1 MKKRMQN
8 VMPYLFLGLLTLSA
22 CWLFA
27 ARRGVFGSKVDWI
40 SQHSV
45 LPAYFRQLFYETGD
59 LFPEFAANLGGGQNI
74 FHFSYYGLFSP
85 VILLSYLFPF
95 IRMDHYLMA
104 ASAAELVLS
113 AWLFYYWLG
122 QKGFS
127 KEIRAF
133 VSVLFLLGGGPM
145 IYHSCHQL
153 MFVNYMPFLC
163 MALLGVDRHLKEN
176 RSGLYILGI
185 LLMILSSFYFSIC
198 GMLVLGFYGFSQ
210 YVSQEQ
216 SFRSGKFFKDAF
228 SFLFPMVTAV
238 LMSGLL
244 LVPTAFALLGRE
256 NAGSTDLAA
265 LFLPQI
271 PAESL
276 LYNCY
281 GVGLPTFIFTTFLAG
296 FTYRKWQERVLT
308 YGCAL
313 IFVFPFFAWA
323 LNGGLYARGK
333 SLIPF
338 LPLLCY
344 LIAVYLDKQK
354 KREIS
359 FFAGF
364 CAHLLTLA
372 LLYCCCQDFPE
383 WRFLLA
389 DGLLTLV
396 CFVLFWKFG
405 RIFLLSVP
413 PILFLLLFGCFGG
426 RFWELED
433 PKTYAEVTNE
443 NIGAL
448 ISQTLD
454 EEPQLCRLEQRGPE
468 GEKGA
473 DLNRIWDSRQ
483 WISSLYSSAC
493 HADYQKF
500 WETGFQTEKP
510 FRNSLIQASSSNPLY
525 QKLMGVKY
533 LVKNSAQPGNA
544 MPPGYAPCK
553 TRGDLTV
560 YKNKNAAPIAYAT
573 DRVIP
578 EQSWR
583 RLSFPYNQIALMKY
597 AVVKDA
603 PDSGQWENKVKA
615 WAKPDKLCLPQID
628 AREAKAS
635 YTADGTYHIQAKE
648 KTSAAGQIEVP
659 TRKWNTLLYLQFH
672 VKNNR
677 PSRDIS
683 IWVNGVR
690 NRLSARSHIYY
701 NGNTTFTYVSDLGEE
716 TRNVE
721 LLFGEGDYEISDIK
735 CFLGDK
741 RVLEN
746 ETNAGQKLYQ
756 SKFQADRS
764 RTKGNTIQGKISVKR
779 TGWVITSI
787 PYDSHFEV
795 LVGKEAVNIEKV
807 NGVFLGFAIK
817 KGIQNIQI
825 TYRAPGARAGKGITC
840 MGFLLCALIL
850 YRQRKRLHKTAPRER
865 NFS

>member
-1 MKKRMQN
+1 
-8 VMPYLFLGLLTLSA
+8 
-22 CWLFA
+22 
-27 ARRGVFGSKVDWI
+27 
-40 SQHSV
+40 
-45 LPAYFRQLFYETGD
+45 
-59 LFPEFAANLGGGQNI
+59 
-74 FHFSYYGLFSP
+74 
-85 VILLSYLFPF
+85 
-95 IRMDHYLMA
+95 
-104 ASAAELVLS
+104 
-113 AWLFYYWLG
+113 
-122 QKGFS
+122 
-127 KEIRAF
+127 
-133 VSVLFLLGGGPM
+133 
-145 IYHSCHQL
+145 
-153 MFVNYMPFLC
+153 
-163 MALLGVDRHLKEN
+163 
-176 RSGLYILGI
+176 
-185 LLMILSSFYFSIC
+185 MILSSFYFSIC

-210 YVSQEQ
+210 YVIQEQ

-271 PAESL
+271 PSESL
-276 LYNCY
+276 LYSCY
-281 GVGLPTFIFTTFLAG
+281 GVGLPTVIFTTFLAG

-405 RIFLLSVP
+405 RLFLLSVP

-426 RFWELED
+426 CFWELED
-433 PKTYAEVTNE
+433 PKSYAEITNE
-443 NIGAL
+443 DIGAL

-573 DRVIP
+573 DRIIP

-615 WAKPDKLCLPQID
+615 WAKPDKLWLPQID

-648 KTSAAGQIEVP
+648 KTSAAGQIEVSA
-659 TRKWNTLLYLQFH
+659 RKWNTLLYLQFH

-735 CFLGDK
+735 CFLGDR
-741 RVLEN
+741 RVLED

-795 LVGKEAVNIEKV
+795 LVGKEAVNTEKV

-825 TYRAPGARAGKGITC
+825 TYHAPGARAGKGITC
-840 MGFLLCALIL
+840 MGSLLCALIL